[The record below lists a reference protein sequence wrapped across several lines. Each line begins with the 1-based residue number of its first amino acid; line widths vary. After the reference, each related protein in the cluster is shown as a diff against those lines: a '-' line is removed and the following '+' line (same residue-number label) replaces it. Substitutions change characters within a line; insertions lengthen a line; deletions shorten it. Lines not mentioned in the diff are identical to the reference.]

1 VTGPVRRVVA
11 AVASTVVAMFGFAS
25 VATAAQTVPATNVAT
40 TNAEIQSY
48 GICDSS
54 TGEWVITWKFL
65 NTDTASDATLTNV
78 APTVATALPNIDN
91 GAVVAKQTTL
101 SGVQRLTA
109 GTNTAGLS
117 VDAAWSS
124 GAATVIGSWN
134 SGAKTCTNNND
145 CAPLAKGVFTH
156 SFNGPA
162 GSAQV
167 SRSGNQPYPALCAA
181 QRLTL
186 VSYYALSAS
195 FALPQYVFDY
205 TTQDFT
211 PLTYELTFQIAL
223 PPCFT
228 QVDFVTGERINPL
241 NNSSGLY
248 GDRKIGSA
256 NGTGSYSIGPQ
267 GWYNGKGANQT
278 GGVCTNPAA
287 TATPLCDGSGSIH
300 LSNGLSAEF
309 ANVTFQVKKNG
320 DAIATPY
327 TVAPNTS
334 TTFTVIDGQW
344 PVEVQSSNGFQVS
357 LPWTWPASGCEQP
370 TLLVEPDCS
379 NLVLSVTNPNSKT
392 INVTASYAGTAQTK
406 PIGKGASTAF
416 TFPAATGSAIIT
428 IDGASGWTPF
438 TTTFNPAASCRLA
451 DTGTSVTTVVVIG
464 VSLAAAGAALIY
476 VVARAM
482 GRRRRTA

>member
-1 VTGPVRRVVA
+1 MVVA
-11 AVASTVVAMFGFAS
+11 LFGLAS
-25 VATAAQTVPATNVAT
+25 VATAAQAVPATNVAT

-167 SRSGNQPYPALCAA
+167 SRSGNQPYPALCAP

-195 FALPQYVFDY
+195 FVLPQYVFDY

-241 NNSSGLY
+241 TNSSGLY

-267 GWYNGKGANQT
+267 GWYNGNGRQPDGRGLHEPSRDRDTAVRWLRQHPPLQRAIGRVRQRHIPGQEERRRHRDPVYGRAEHQHHFHRHRWSVAGRGAEQQRLP
-278 GGVCTNPAA
+278 GEP
-287 TATPLCDGSGSIH
+287 
-300 LSNGLSAEF
+300 
-309 ANVTFQVKKNG
+309 
-320 DAIATPY
+320 
-327 TVAPNTS
+327 
-334 TTFTVIDGQW
+334 
-344 PVEVQSSNGFQVS
+344 PVG
-357 LPWTWPASGCEQP
+357 
-370 TLLVEPDCS
+370 
-379 NLVLSVTNPNSKT
+379 
-392 INVTASYAGTAQTK
+392 
-406 PIGKGASTAF
+406 
-416 TFPAATGSAIIT
+416 
-428 IDGASGWTPF
+428 
-438 TTTFNPAASCRLA
+438 
-451 DTGTSVTTVVVIG
+451 
-464 VSLAAAGAALIY
+464 
-476 VVARAM
+476 VAREWL
-482 GRRRRTA
+482 

>member
-1 VTGPVRRVVA
+1 MTGPVRRVVA
-11 AVASTVVAMFGFAS
+11 AVASPVVALFGLALS
-25 VATAAQTVPATNVAT
+25 ATAAQAVPAANVAT

-54 TGEWVITWKFL
+54 TGEWVITWKFV
-65 NTDTASDATLTNV
+65 NTDSIHDATLTNV
-78 APTVATALPNIDN
+78 APTVATALSNIDN

-117 VDAAWSS
+117 LDATWSSGTSTVTGSWSS
-124 GAATVIGSWN
+124 GAAT
-134 SGAKTCTNNND
+134 CTNNQE

-167 SRSGNQPYPALCAA
+167 SRSGTQPYQALCSP

-195 FALPQYVFDY
+195 FVLPQYVFDY
-205 TTQDFT
+205 KTQDFT

-248 GDRKIGSA
+248 GDRKLGSA
-256 NGTGSYSIGPQ
+256 NGTGSYSTGPQ
-267 GWYNGKGANQT
+267 GWYNGNGANQT

-287 TATPLCDGSGSIH
+287 TATPLCDGSGTIH

-309 ANVTFQVKKNG
+309 ANVTFQVKKKG
-320 DAIATPY
+320 EAVATTY
-327 TVAPNTS
+327 MVAPNTS

-344 PVEVQSSNGFQVS
+344 PVEVQGSNGFQVS
-357 LPWTWPASGCEQP
+357 LPWAWPTSGCEQP

-379 NLVLSVTNPNSKT
+379 NLVLSVTNPNSKA

-406 PIGKGASTAF
+406 PIGKGTSTTF
-416 TFPAATGSAIIT
+416 TFPAATGAATIT
-428 IDGASGWTPF
+428 IDGASGWTPL
-438 TTTFNPAASCRLA
+438 TTTFNPAASCQLA

-464 VSLAAAGAALIY
+464 ASLAAAGAVLIY
-476 VVARAM
+476 VVARAL